1 MRPGKQLHVG
11 TSGWN
16 YRHWREIFYPQGLP
30 AKAWLQFYAQRFDS
44 VELNSSFYRIPHP
57 ESVEQWASQ
66 TPEGFTFAVKM
77 WRGIT
82 HYRKLIRCET
92 FLENFFAAVNG
103 ILAVGRAPLLI
114 QMPPNQALDLD
125 KLAAFWDDLRSA
137 NRRRWRVAV
146 EFRHP
151 SWLVPEVYRFLDRHR
166 AALCLHDMTGRAD
179 TVQPNDVDFIY
190 VRRHGPGEGRYSGKY
205 SSEQIAADAARIR
218 DWMAQGRKV
227 FVYYNNDIGGHAV
240 TNARQLREKLTSRSA

>member
-16 YRHWREIFYPQGLP
+16 YRHWREIFYPQSLP

-125 KLAAFWDDLRSA
+125 KLAAF
-137 NRRRWRVAV
+137 
-146 EFRHP
+146 
-151 SWLVPEVYRFLDRHR
+151 
-166 AALCLHDMTGRAD
+166 
-179 TVQPNDVDFIY
+179 
-190 VRRHGPGEGRYSGKY
+190 
-205 SSEQIAADAARIR
+205 
-218 DWMAQGRKV
+218 
-227 FVYYNNDIGGHAV
+227 
-240 TNARQLREKLTSRSA
+240 